1 MMNPI
6 LPASTGGGT
15 DPALEG
21 RVALLETDVGNLQNV
36 KQALV
41 EENKS
46 GFSTV
51 TAIGATYD
59 VYLMPYTTMS
69 KLGVLD
75 GAYDFTINDQAVS
88 VDVLA
93 TDTVDDV
100 LVKAYNIGFT
110 MNVYFSMQ
118 VFGGQIQIQV
128 MNGDKIEFPNNTLW
142 NRLGLTYVV
151 AQSSPISAAYALS
164 AFDVYDS
171 LGNKIADS
179 NMEFQQ
185 QLGVLASGVA
195 RANGLELRQQQISRN
210 IASIFGDR
218 YDLLETT
225 DLSPYV
231 SETDTIEFT
240 LNGSSILVEAGADRT
255 VSGLLNA
262 INVGLQA
269 HTFGIYAR
277 LFAGAI
283 RFDFYDQDA
292 EFSIVG
298 GSFATTLGFYFGAS
312 LSFKAATTF
321 PVSLDASGIIDA
333 FNGMSTV
340 SDLIYVLRSENNVL
354 SNRLQHLTYEIEQL
368 KAAANV

>member
-6 LPASTGGGT
+6 LPQITSGGT

-21 RVALLETDVGNLQNV
+21 RVSALETDVGNLQSA
-36 KQALV
+36 KSALV

-46 GFSTV
+46 GFTTA

-59 VYLMPYTTMS
+59 VYLMPYITMS
-69 KLGVLD
+69 KLSVPD
-75 GAYDFTINDQAVS
+75 GSYDFTINDQAVS

-100 LVKAYNIGFT
+100 LVKAYNIGFP

-164 AFDVYDS
+164 AFDVYDPF
-171 LGNKIADS
+171 GNKITDS
-179 NMEFQQ
+179 IVDIKREI
-185 QLGVLASGVA
+185 GVLASGVA
-195 RANGLELRQQQISRN
+195 RANGLELRQQQTSRN
-210 IASIFGDR
+210 VTSIFGDR

-225 DLSPYV
+225 DLSPYLA
-231 SETDTIEFT
+231 ETEIIEFT
-240 LNGSSILVEAGADRT
+240 LNGSSIVVEAGADRT

-292 EFSIVG
+292 EFSIGG

-333 FNGMSTV
+333 FNGMSSV

-354 SNRLQHLTYEIEQL
+354 SNRLQHLTSEIEQL